1 MRAAAPDALDVA
13 LARVRRFARILRRTR
28 LFSAD
33 GRTVVEWDRP
43 SSPVVEDAALNPDGD
58 DSITMEEDDGDE

>member
-1 MRAAAPDALDVA
+1 MTTGEPNALDVA
-13 LARVRRFARILRRTR
+13 LARCRDFARIMGRSR

-43 SSPVVEDAALNPDGD
+43 SSPVVEDEAALNPDAD
-58 DSITMEEDDGDE
+58 HIEEDDVDE

>member
-1 MRAAAPDALDVA
+1 MTTAAPDALDVA
-13 LARVRRFARILRRTR
+13 LARCRDFARIMGRSR

-43 SSPVVEDAALNPDGD
+43 SSPVVEDAAALNPDTDRMG
-58 DSITMEEDDGDE
+58 EDDVGE